1 MNSVFDGEAVD
12 PGNQKDTTYGN
23 ASCVLG
29 SKSWEE
35 CLVSFS

>member
-12 PGNQKDTTYGN
+12 PGNQKTIPPKGI

-29 SKSWEE
+29 
-35 CLVSFS
+35 